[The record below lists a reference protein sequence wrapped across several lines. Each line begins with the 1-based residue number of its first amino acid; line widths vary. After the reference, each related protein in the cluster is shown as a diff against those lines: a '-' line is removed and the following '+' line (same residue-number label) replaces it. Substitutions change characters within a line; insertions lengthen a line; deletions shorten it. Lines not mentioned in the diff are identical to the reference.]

1 MNQNYPSKLISI
13 ILAAFSLDARPGHFL
28 RRALAGTNVPKITN
42 KRIINF
48 KNQILF
54 TQAYVKV
61 NQIFADKAMEAVDR
75 LGRQGNAVLPLIWVH
90 DYHLTLAAAII
101 RQVI

>member
-1 MNQNYPSKLISI
+1 M
-13 ILAAFSLDARPGHFL
+13 
-28 RRALAGTNVPKITN
+28 
-42 KRIINF
+42 
-48 KNQILF
+48 
-54 TQAYVKV
+54 

-101 RQVI
+101 RQVNKNILYKNYVES